1 MLLTP
6 AYQIVIAD
14 RKVNTVEEP
23 RASTVDL
30 LMVELDMNTPADS
43 VELHLGNVGGL
54 RPERDDDATIELGY
68 VDDES
73 LTLVFTGK
81 VVCAEPNLHSTRVVA
96 LSPAQ
101 ALLESR
107 MEQTFEFKTA
117 GEIVEELAG
126 AAGVTVA
133 QAEAGTLFPAWV
145 VDGRKSL
152 YAHMRDIADTVGYDL
167 FFNPSGE
174 LVFRR
179 TIFSTRLHVYDWAK
193 QIIELEL
200 RQCRPDAES
209 VEAWG
214 ESPGTGRGE
223 NAWAWLSKDTS
234 GSKGTAGSGSP
245 TRLIENPVLRTGDAA
260 QFHAGAAL
268 SRLQSDAVKGRLLT
282 FGNPQVQLGD
292 SIRIREVPDE
302 RANGDFRVRA
312 VRHRIHKKTGFTT
325 EIEFRGIA

>member
-6 AYQIVIAD
+6 AYQIVIGD
-14 RKVNTVEEP
+14 RKVNTAEEP

-30 LMVELDMNTPADS
+30 LIVDLDMNTPADS
-43 VELHLGNVGGL
+43 VELRLGNVGGL

-68 VDDES
+68 LDEEE
-73 LTLVFTGK
+73 LTPVFAGK

-117 GEIVEELAG
+117 GEIIEELA
-126 AAGVTVA
+126 AEAGVTVA
-133 QAEAGTLFPAWV
+133 QAEPGTLFPAYV
-145 VDGRKSL
+145 IDGRRSL
-152 YAHMRDIADTVGYDL
+152 YGHMREIADTVGYDL
-167 FFNPSGE
+167 YFDPSGE

-179 TIFSTRLHVYDWAK
+179 TIFSTRLHVYEWAK

-200 RQCRPDAES
+200 RDCRPEAES
-209 VEAWG
+209 VESWG

-234 GSKGTAGSGSP
+234 GSKGTAGSGTP
-245 TRLIENPVLRTGDAA
+245 ARLVENPVLRTGEAA
-260 QFHAGAAL
+260 QLNADATL
-268 SRLQSDAVKGRLLT
+268 SRLQSDAVQGRLRT
-282 FGNPQVQLGD
+282 FGRPQVQLGD

-312 VRHRIHKKTGFTT
+312 VRHRIDKKTGFTT
-325 EIEFRGIA
+325 EIGFRRIA